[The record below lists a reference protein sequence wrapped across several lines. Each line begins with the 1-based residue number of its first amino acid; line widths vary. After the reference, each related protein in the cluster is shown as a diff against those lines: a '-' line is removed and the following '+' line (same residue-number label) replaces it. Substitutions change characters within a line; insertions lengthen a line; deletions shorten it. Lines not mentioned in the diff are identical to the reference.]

1 MQLEQ
6 LGPYRIVRKIGR
18 GGMGTVYEAENTTT
32 GEPVAVKVLS
42 AAMAMDEGFRDRFE
56 GEIETLQKL
65 RHPNIVRIYGHG
77 EEHGLMFYGMEL
89 VSGTSLEEELQAGR
103 RFDWR
108 EVTRI
113 GVQMSRALKHAHDSG
128 VIHRD
133 MKPANL
139 LITAERDVKL
149 TDFGIAKLFG
159 ATGLTAEGGVLGTAE
174 YMSPEQAEGRVATHR
189 SDLYSLGGVLYALVA
204 GRPPFRAKSIPEML
218 QLQRFAQPD
227 PLRRWSADV
236 PEELAS
242 IIAQLLEKDPEK
254 RIASAMILARRLE
267 AMEHGLTARREAPAN
282 ARTVAE
288 PGSGRIQISARS
300 ASDSGAD
307 EQLEV
312 TRANT
317 PPPAKRVAVAKTS
330 DSADLGETQFTDQGN
345 AEPGYA
351 LVEPVTPSLI
361 KGTGKVRFTTVE
373 EEAEAETSALRET
386 LAILVSPQ
394 TWLLI
399 GSLVCLALIA
409 LWMLRPPSAAKLYA
423 AIAAAASDENP
434 DRLIEAEANIARFL
448 RYYPDDER
456 AKEIEGYR
464 DDIELTKLERR
475 FDRRAKQLKMDQ
487 SGPEERAYAEA
498 MQVAPLDPQ
507 RAIVLLEA
515 MLALYGQPDETAS
528 AGKLPASSQ
537 ELTVQLARKKL
548 SRLRETAREQSRED
562 LSKLKRQLAKADKL
576 SVTEPARARAMWEG
590 IIVLYEKKPW
600 AQEVVDQA
608 RQRLSSGAAAEPQT
622 ARAGT

>member
-18 GGMGTVYEAENTTT
+18 GGMGTVYEAENTAT

-65 RHPNIVRIYGHG
+65 RHPNIVRIFGHG

-89 VSGTSLEEELQAGR
+89 VDGTSLEEELQAGR

-128 VIHRD
+128 VVHRD
-133 MKPANL
+133 IKPANL
-139 LITAERDVKL
+139 LITADRDVKL

-174 YMSPEQAEGRVATHR
+174 YMSPEQADGRPATHR

-218 QLQRFAQPD
+218 QLQRFGQPD
-227 PLRRWSADV
+227 PLRRWSSDV
-236 PEELAS
+236 PDELAS

-267 AMEHGLTARREAPAN
+267 AMEHGLTARREASDTSHTAAN
-282 ARTVAE
+282 
-288 PGSGRIQISARS
+288 PGSGRIQISAKS
-300 ASDSGAD
+300 ASDSGSD
-307 EQLEV
+307 EQLEA

-317 PPPAKRVAVAKTS
+317 PPPGKEFVAAKAP
-330 DSADLGETQFTDQGN
+330 DSTDLGETQYTGPGSE
-345 AEPGYA
+345 EPGYA
-351 LVEPVTPSLI
+351 LVEPVTPAFV
-361 KGTGKVRFTTVE
+361 KGTGKARFTTVG
-373 EEAEAETSALRET
+373 EEAETEPSSLRET

-399 GSLVCLALIA
+399 GSLACLALIA
-409 LWMLRPPSAAKLYA
+409 VWMLRPPSADKLYSQIVA
-423 AIAAAASDENP
+423 SASDENP
-434 DRLIEAEANIARFL
+434 ERLIEAEPSIAKFL
-448 RYYPDDER
+448 EHYPDDER

-475 FDRRAKQLKMDQ
+475 FDRRAKQLKVDQ
-487 SGPEERAYAEA
+487 PEERAYAEA
-498 MQVAPLDPQ
+498 MQIAPLDPQ
-507 RAIVLLEA
+507 RAIALLEA
-515 MLALYGQPDETAS
+515 LLALYGPTDASETGS
-528 AGKLPASSQ
+528 KLPASPR

-548 SRLRETAREQSRED
+548 SRLRETAKEQSRED
-562 LSKLKRQLAKADKL
+562 LRVLKRQLAEADKL
-576 SVTEPARARAMWEG
+576 KVTEPARARAMWEG

-600 AQEVVDQA
+600 AQGVVEQA
-608 RQRLSSGAAAEPQT
+608 RQRLASDGAVEPQT
-622 ARAGT
+622 ARADS